1 MTIFRI
7 LLSIALF
14 ITAFLAFIGLF
25 LNGFS
30 WLYLAISVGGFL
42 LAAWAWPS
50 DQTPRQARNNYSVL
64 DWLEVLIEFP
74 ADLIVWPL
82 RWLGSILRHGL
93 D

>member
-30 WLYLAISVGGFL
+30 WLYVAIAVGGFL
-42 LAAWAWPS
+42 LAAWVWPS
-50 DQTPRQARNNYSVL
+50 RSASVRHRN
-64 DWLEVLIEFP
+64 DHDFIDGLELLIEFP